1 MLLLPES
8 KAMNQEVV
16 KEGSSEGK
24 TQIRLF
30 FGDGALKGKRAIT
43 DFSPQRY
50 REKSSPKLQDI
61 VVERF
66 SDLQHLRMSMQGEAE
81 GEMLSGLGPISSP
94 ADCLA
99 SL

>member
-1 MLLLPES
+1 M
-8 KAMNQEVV
+8 
-16 KEGSSEGK
+16 KEGSREGK

-30 FGDGALKGKRAIT
+30 FGSGVLKDKRAVT

-61 VVERF
+61 VGERF
-66 SDLQHLRMSMQGEAE
+66 SGLQHLWMSMQGEAEGEE

>member
-1 MLLLPES
+1 MLLPES

-16 KEGSSEGK
+16 KEGSREGK

-30 FGDGALKGKRAIT
+30 FGSGVLKGKRAIT

-61 VVERF
+61 VGERF
-66 SDLQHLRMSMQGEAE
+66 SDLQHLWMSMQGEAE